1 MPRPSQQ
8 LDQALLRSGR
18 ALYPS
23 LGCAGL
29 SQRKLAEHAGIS
41 PGMFHYH
48 FASKDAF
55 LRALL
60 QQLYEEMYGALAEV
74 AGGDGPPLDRLQ
86 RALFGIAR
94 FVREHRPLLVRLALD
109 AASGQ
114 AVAQQFMRDNAPRHL
129 AVLLQLLKEAERAG
143 QLRPLRHPLQRMAML
158 MGAVVAP
165 LVMAPAVS
173 ALGIPMPGPSIE
185 TQVCSDAAIG
195 ARIELALAALR
206 GEAPDQE
213 LWP

>member
-18 ALYPS
+18 ALYPA

-60 QQLYEEMYGALAEV
+60 QQLYEEMYGPLAES
-74 AGGDGPPLDRLQ
+74 AGGDGPAGSSSHGRHHP
-86 RALFGIAR
+86 AGSH
-94 FVREHRPLLVRLALD
+94 RED
-109 AASGQ
+109 
-114 AVAQQFMRDNAPRHL
+114 
-129 AVLLQLLKEAERAG
+129 
-143 QLRPLRHPLQRMAML
+143 LRP
-158 MGAVVAP
+158 G
-165 LVMAPAVS
+165 
-173 ALGIPMPGPSIE
+173 
-185 TQVCSDAAIG
+185 
-195 ARIELALAALR
+195 
-206 GEAPDQE
+206 
-213 LWP
+213 

>member
-1 MPRPSQQ
+1 MARPSQQ
-8 LDQALLRSGR
+8 IDEALLRSGR
-18 ALYPS
+18 ALYPA

-48 FASKDAF
+48 FASKDEF

-60 QQLYEEMYGALAEV
+60 QQLYEEMYGPLAES
-74 AGGDGPPLDRLQ
+74 ADGVGPALERLQ

-94 FVREHRPLLVRLALD
+94 FVREHRPLLARLALD
-109 AASGQ
+109 AGSGQ
-114 AVAQQFMRDNAPRHL
+114 AVAQQFMRDSAPRPL
-129 AVLLQLLKEAERAG
+129 GVLLRLLKEAERAG
-143 QLRPLRHPLQRMAML
+143 QLRPLRHPLQRMALL

-165 LVMAPAVS
+165 LLMAPAVS

-195 ARIELALAALR
+195 ARIDIALAALR
-206 GEAPDQE
+206 GEAPNPE
-213 LWP
+213 VWR

>member
-48 FASKDAF
+48 FASKDVF

-60 QQLYEEMYGALAEV
+60 QQLYEEMYGALAET
-74 AGGDGPPLDRLQ
+74 AGGEGPPLDRLH
-86 RALFGIAR
+86 RALLGLAC
-94 FVREHRPLLVRLALD
+94 FVREHRPLLARLALD
-109 AASGQ
+109 AANGQ

-129 AVLLQLLKEAERAG
+129 GVLLQLLKEAERVG
-143 QLRPLRHPLQRMAML
+143 QLRPLRHPLQRMAVL

-165 LVMAPAVS
+165 LLMAPAVS
-173 ALGIPMPGPSIE
+173 ALGIPLPGPSIE
-185 TQVCSDAAIG
+185 TQVCSDAAIA
-195 ARIELALAALR
+195 ARIDIALAALS
-206 GEAPDQE
+206 GEAPRPE
-213 LWP
+213 IWR

>member
-18 ALYPS
+18 MLYPA

-29 SQRKLAEHAGIS
+29 SQRKLAEHAGVS

-48 FASKDAF
+48 FASKDVF
-55 LRALL
+55 LRELL
-60 QQLYEEMYGALAEV
+60 QQLYEEMYGALAEI

-94 FVREHRPLLVRLALD
+94 FVREHRPLLVRLVFD

-114 AVAQQFMRDNAPRHL
+114 AVAQQFLRDNAPRHL

-143 QLRPLRHPLQRMAML
+143 QLGPVRHPLQRMAVL

-165 LVMAPAVS
+165 LLMAPAVS
-173 ALGIPMPGPSIE
+173 ALGIALPGPSVE

-206 GEAPDQE
+206 GEAPDPE
-213 LWP
+213 LWR

>member
-18 ALYPS
+18 ALYPA

-29 SQRKLAEHAGIS
+29 SQRRLAEHAGIS

-48 FASKDAF
+48 FDSKDAF

-60 QQLYEEMYGALAEV
+60 QQLYEEMYGPLAER

-94 FVREHRPLLVRLALD
+94 FVREHRPLLLRLAVD

-114 AVAQQFMRDNAPRHL
+114 VVVQQFMRDNAPRHL
-129 AVLLQLLKEAERAG
+129 GLLLQLLKEAERAG
-143 QLRPLRHPLQRMAML
+143 QLRPLRHPLQRMAVL
-158 MGAVVAP
+158 MGTVLAP
-165 LVMAPAVS
+165 LLMAPAVA
-173 ALGIPMPGPSIE
+173 ALGIPTPGPSIE
-185 TQVCSDAAIG
+185 AQVCSDAAIG
-195 ARIELALAALR
+195 ARIALALAALR
-206 GEAPDQE
+206 GEAPDPE
-213 LWP
+213 LWR